1 LIKVLRAQINLFFL
15 SLSFFSR
22 IPVPKSVE
30 YSAKLLN
37 QSGRYFSLVGLLLAA
52 ILVVFYLVVQPYF
65 SDTVAIILLVI
76 LSLIL
81 TGAFHED
88 GLADMADGIGGGLTV
103 AQRLDIMKDSRI
115 GTYGA
120 LSLLM
125 ALLLKLMLL
134 IELAQQQQVIA
145 SLLLGYGL
153 SRALAASLIFDMTY
167 VTESSGGEIKASKS
181 KPLAN
186 QQSLLELLILV
197 SIGLLPLLLFPLYTS
212 IIILAVLLIFRGLFK
227 KWLNA
232 NIGGYTGDC
241 LGACQQISE
250 LLIYLVIIANVV
262 TPTTAFNLSIITD
275 IVKHS

>member
-22 IPVPKSVE
+22 IPVPKSVG